1 MILPLKREPLGCV
14 ADSMKHR
21 YSILST
27 IIETEKSVDCLQ
39 AFETK
44 EGNDNSPHMVLELQD
59 DSKENR
65 CYGIQYMDPKQAQLI
80 KSLFFCQ
87 KDKTQYLYASEE
99 DYSKLHINVNE
110 TCSEEIFL
118 ELFIVGFYSYMSMK
132 NTLLMH
138 ASAVAYEGNGIVFTA
153 ASGIGK
159 TTQAELWA
167 QYKNAKILNGDKVFL
182 KQEEDGI
189 HAWGSPW
196 KGSSPYACDE
206 SAKLRAIV
214 VLEQAEENSI
224 QKLTVLEAMQQFVPH
239 VFFPCWD
246 ERCEQA
252 VLTFLDQ
259 VLEETEIFL
268 LKCRPDETAVEL
280 LAARL
285 DEEKDH

>member
-1 MILPLKREPLGCV
+1 MV
-14 ADSMKHR
+14 DSMKCR

-27 IIETEKSVDCLQ
+27 IIETEEPIDYLQRFEEKECKKAVPDIVIDIQGDC
-39 AFETK
+39 K
-44 EGNDNSPHMVLELQD
+44 DNQ
-59 DSKENR
+59 
-65 CYGIQYMDPKQAQLI
+65 CYGIQYISPKQKESI
-80 KSLFFCQ
+80 KSLFFSQ
-87 KDKTQYLYASEE
+87 KDREQYLYSSE
-99 DYSKLHINVNE
+99 DDFSKLHMNVNE
-110 TCSEEIFL
+110 NCSEEIFL
-118 ELFIVGFYSYMSMK
+118 ELLVVGFYSYMSRK
-132 NTLLMH
+132 NTILMH
-138 ASAVAYEGNGIVFTA
+138 ASAVEHEGNGIVFTA

-252 VLTFLDQ
+252 VLTFLDE